1 MNEPRRPQGALDPD
15 QVARPDGDPRR
26 VQGTPEAM
34 RAAQPDSD
42 SRSIT
47 EMISAVVGNLQSIV
61 RSEVQLAKTELKEE
75 AQTAGKA
82 AGMLAAGAALG
93 FYALGLFLMTLV
105 WILATQ
111 MPNWVAALIVTVV
124 VGAIAAVLALKG
136 KSQLQEI
143 HPMSETVDSVKEDVE
158 WVKQQTQ

>member
-1 MNEPRRPQGALDPD
+1 MNEPRRPQGAPNAESA
-15 QVARPDGDPRR
+15 VRPGGDLRR
-26 VQGTPEAM
+26 VQGTPEPT
-34 RAAQPDSD
+34 RTAQSDSD
-42 SRSIT
+42 SRSIS
-47 EMISAVVGNLQSIV
+47 ELVSGVVENLQNIV
-61 RSEVQLAKTELKEE
+61 RSEVQLAKTELREE
-75 AQTAGKA
+75 AKTAGKA

-136 KSQLQEI
+136 KSQLQEV
-143 HPMSETVDSVKEDVE
+143 HLMSETVDSVKEDVE

>member
-1 MNEPRRPQGALDPD
+1 MDEPRRPQGALDPESAA
-15 QVARPDGDPRR
+15 QPGGDLRR
-26 VQGTPEAM
+26 VQGTPEPT

-42 SRSIT
+42 SRSIS
-47 EMISAVVGNLQSIV
+47 ELVSGVVENLQNIV
-61 RSEVQLAKTELKEE
+61 RSEVQLAKTELREE
-75 AQTAGKA
+75 AKTAGKA
-82 AGMLAAGAALG
+82 AGMLAAGAVLG
-93 FYALGLFLMTLV
+93 FYALGLFLMTVV

-111 MPNWVAALIVTVV
+111 MSNWLAALIVTVV
-124 VGAIAAVLALKG
+124 IGAIAAVLALKG